1 MVALSDEK
9 TIFDMYIE
17 HNGSDEI
24 IKSLEL
30 KYKVKRETILLHIRN
45 YIKTRATKDEINLY
59 NKVIHK
65 IDRYKDYKKKDN
77 NCISKSH
84 YFKYYN
90 ILLLLSKKLDEY
102 MLTGNYF
109 VIVNYIEGIKDKGLL
124 HKESRRRFYSYIRS
138 IYSEDESKVI
148 ENKIE
153 KIVEIYKLYSTIINS
168 KKMDEKKQKIKII
181 EQRRIFKIYLLEL
194 AKMNLFESLENSNIK
209 KSKEYLMKFDYNN
222 FKNLILKEEE
232 LKKEIKER
240 EIEKIKEINYLIAKG
255 DFDIFDYYM
264 NYGYNL
270 WNVINKS
277 RMYGLEKETT
287 QLVKLYNKYIFQNI
301 FVESTFL
308 KLDYKFYKS
317 GNEYKISNSEKE
329 LIIRFIKSNNLP
341 KTHEIVRAIYFK
353 YKNGKIDL
361 SKEKILRKN

>member
-1 MVALSDEK
+1 MVSLSDEK

-24 IKSLEL
+24 IKSLQL

-45 YIKTRATKDEINLY
+45 YIKTSATKDEINLY
-59 NKVIHK
+59 NKVIHQ
-65 IDRYKDYKKKDN
+65 IDRYKDYRKRDN
-77 NCISKSH
+77 NCITKSH

-102 MLTGNYF
+102 MLSDDYF
-109 VIVNYIEGIKDKGLL
+109 VIVNYIEGIKDKILF
-124 HKESRRRFYSYIRS
+124 HKEVKSRFYSYIRS
-138 IYSEDESKVI
+138 IYTEDESQVI
-148 ENKIE
+148 ENRIE
-153 KIVEIYKLYSTIINS
+153 KIVEIYKLYSTITSRQQIN
-168 KKMDEKKQKIKII
+168 EEKQKTIII
-181 EQRRIFKIYLLEL
+181 EQRQIFNIYLLEL
-194 AKMNLFESLENSNIK
+194 AKMNLFEFLENSDVK
-209 KSKEYLMKFDYNN
+209 KSRKYLMKFDYNN
-222 FKNLILKEEE
+222 FKNLIFKEAE

-240 EIEKIKEINYLIAKG
+240 EIEKIKEISYLISKG
-255 DFDIFDYYM
+255 DFDILDYYM

-287 QLVKLYNKYIFQNI
+287 QLGKIYNKYMFQRV
-301 FVESTFL
+301 FVESTFF